1 MQEQITKMSPS
12 LQRDAVYTKTVLK
25 PHKTFNN
32 FHSKCSCFQSKIS
45 RLPAYLTVQF
55 VRFYYKEKESINAKI
70 LKDVKFPLDFDAFE
84 LCTPE
89 LQEKLAPVRA
99 KFKELEDAEVEA
111 GAKNNHKFKGDAKK
125 KAKTKAEPYW
135 FESGKQFSL
144 FLFRFIFLTYNF
156 NV

>member
-1 MQEQITKMSPS
+1 MQFTQKRYLTPQKQINF
-12 LQRDAVYTKTVLK
+12 LLK
-25 PHKTFNN
+25 YLHNL
-32 FHSKCSCFQSKIS
+32 QSKIS

-99 KFKELEDAEVEA
+99 KFKELEDAQVEA
-111 GAKNNHKFKGDAKK
+111 GAKDNHKFRGDGKNK
-125 KAKTKAEPYW
+125 VKTKAEPYW
-135 FESGKQFSL
+135 FENGKQDLLLSFISL
-144 FLFRFIFLTYNF
+144 
-156 NV
+156 V